1 MAFKVM
7 SLSLS
12 RFKSI
17 KVLLL
22 ALLAIMLM
30 LLILSLNS
38 APAPAIDTEFEGAT
52 IQITA
57 DKSWSLFPGDC
68 LEIGW
73 QVEGIESI
81 YIDGQGKIGWGEMAY
96 CPSFGAASPEFL
108 ITAQNGAVR
117 SFALDSYFLPS
128 ELVNCLLFVL
138 ILSLFAL
145 GLWYFWTLR
154 LDEPPPVK
162 PNMLLVIAVAWALCL
177 LGTAVD
183 VFSVRQILAVARE
196 VFFSNGWQ
204 YFGIVLAAL
213 VYVPLLIQSV
223 RRGIETKASTDF
235 VAIAGFFLFLLLLYL
250 PFGFETVAQWEGWV
264 NKANLEGSPSAV
276 MTGELVTRF
285 WAMLPYAFA
294 HVISPHSFV
303 GHHILNVVMFWSK
316 LALFYG
322 ILRRLSVAPFFAF
335 LCAMLLMVYPVNTFL
350 MSLRS
355 YTHTFNVPSLF
366 AAFFFTLEFLR
377 NPGRLRLAALL
388 LAMFFTVGSYDAAY
402 ALVCVAPVL
411 WWRRFRSSKWINFN
425 ITIIWY
431 LVLAAKVLY
440 VLSLLSANQSF
451 RGTDLTGHVGIAL
464 LDGRSLSFLAAHYA
478 DILANLYLQTFVF
491 GWQDA
496 VSAISQNT
504 WIVPT
509 IAMLTVTGLLALWL
523 AREDSEAFPSRR
535 QLLFAALSG
544 LLFILPSVGVMMWL
558 ERYNRDLWRMYI
570 FVPIGAAVALL
581 SIVLLLSSL
590 LRQRPLRT
598 VLIVVLCLLLMF
610 PAISR
615 LFVQKTYFD
624 NMADNKVQVLRQVTE
639 LAPRFAPDTLFI
651 LLTDMGLRELGDNH
665 IYDFRRATFNA
676 SMWILYQDQRPSY
689 SVLCWDGRMCNS
701 SDWGDEDFDIRD
713 IVADIE
719 RLVLMRLHEDL
730 SVELLREL
738 PPELGLDAR
747 GAYNPDRLIDYAAPL
762 PPRAVTM
769 LGATSRGN

>member
-1 MAFKVM
+1 MKIH
-7 SLSLS
+7 LS
-12 RFKSI
+12 RFSRQNQ
-17 KVLLL
+17 LLL
-22 ALLAIMLM
+22 ALLLAS
-30 LLILSLNS
+30 LLLLAAALGDPRPVEINS
-38 APAPAIDTEFEGAT
+38 EFEGAT

-57 DKSWSLFPGDC
+57 HKSWSLFPGDC

-183 VFSVRQILAVARE
+183 VFSVRQILAVVRE

-213 VYVPLLIQSV
+213 VYVPLLTQLV
-223 RRGIETKASTDF
+223 RRGIKARARADF
-235 VAIAGFFLFLLLLYL
+235 VAIGGFFAFLLLLHL
-250 PFGFETVAQWEGWV
+250 PFGFESIAQWEGWV

-276 MTGELVTRF
+276 MTGERVTRF
-285 WAMLPYAFA
+285 WGMIPYAAA
-294 HVISPHSFV
+294 HGMAPDSFLGQLLISF
-303 GHHILNVVMFWSK
+303 VMFWANMT
-316 LALFYG
+316 LVYG
-322 ILRRLSVAPFFAF
+322 ILRRLSSSSLVAF
-335 LCAMLLMVYPVNTFL
+335 LCSMLFMVYPVNPML
-350 MSLRS
+350 MSMRS
-355 YTHTFNVPSLF
+355 IVPTFNTVTLL
-366 AAFFFTLEFLR
+366 AAFYFALEFLR
-377 NPGRLRLAALL
+377 HPGRLRLAGLWLSMALTL
-388 LAMFFTVGSYDAAY
+388 GSYDIGY
-402 ALVCVAPVL
+402 VIIVVAPLVW
-411 WWRRFRSSKWINFN
+411 WWRNPATRWLN
-425 ITIIWY
+425 ISVISIWY
-431 LVLAAKVLY
+431 LALITKALY
-440 VLSLLSANQSF
+440 VLLLFFTNQSF
-451 RGTDLTGHVGIAL
+451 RGSDLASHVGIAFL
-464 LDGRSLSFLAAHYA
+464 EGHSLSFLAAHYA

-747 GAYNPDRLIDYAAPL
+747 GSYNPDRLIDYAAPL

>member
-1 MAFKVM
+1 MK
-7 SLSLS
+7 LHLPKLS
-12 RFKSI
+12 RPKQ
-17 KVLLL
+17 LLL
-22 ALLAIMLM
+22 APLLVSLLLLAAALGNPRPLDI
-30 LLILSLNS
+30 S
-38 APAPAIDTEFEGAT
+38 TEFEGAT
-52 IQITA
+52 IQISA

-68 LEIGW
+68 LEIDW

-81 YIDGQGKIGWGEMAY
+81 YIDGQGKIGWGELDY
-96 CPSFGAASPEFL
+96 CPSFDAASPDFL
-108 ITAQNGAVR
+108 ITTQNGAVR
-117 SFALDSYFLPS
+117 AFTLDTYFLPS
-128 ELVNCLLFVL
+128 EIVNCLLFVL

-145 GLWYFWTLR
+145 ALWYFWTLR

-177 LGTAVD
+177 LATAVGA
-183 VFSVRQILAVARE
+183 FSVRQILGVARG

-204 YFGIVLAAL
+204 YFGIVIAAL

-223 RRGIETKASTDF
+223 LRGIKTRASADF
-235 VAIAGFFLFLLLLYL
+235 IAIAGFLAFLLLLHL

-264 NKANLEGSPSAV
+264 NKADLEGSPSAV

-285 WAMLPYAFA
+285 WVMLPYTLAN
-294 HVISPHSFV
+294 VVSPHSFV
-303 GHHILNVVMFWSK
+303 GHHIFNVVMFWSK

-322 ILRRLSVAPFFAF
+322 ILRRLSVAPLFAF
-335 LCAMLLMVYPVNTFL
+335 LCSMIFIVYPVNPFL

-355 YTHTFNVPSLF
+355 YTHTFNVLSLF

-411 WWRRFRSSKWINFN
+411 WWRRFRSSKWIIFN
-425 ITIIWY
+425 TTIIWY
-431 LVLAAKVLY
+431 LALAAKVLY
-440 VLSLLSANQSF
+440 VLLLLSANLSF

-464 LDGRSLSFLAAHYA
+464 LDGRSLPFLAAHYA
-478 DILANLYLQTFVF
+478 DILKNVYLQTFVF

-504 WIVPT
+504 WIVPA

-523 AREDSEAFPSRR
+523 AREDCEAFPSRR
-535 QLLFAALSG
+535 QLRFAVLSG
-544 LLFILPSVGVMMWL
+544 LLLRLPSVGVMMWL

-570 FVPIGAAVALL
+570 LVPIGAAVALL
-581 SIVLLLSSL
+581 SIVLLVSSMV
-590 LRQRPLRT
+590 RQMRMRT
-598 VLIVVLCLLLMF
+598 VVTVLLCLFFMF

-615 LFVQKTYFD
+615 LFVQKTYFE

-639 LAPRFAPDTLFI
+639 LAPRFAPDTLVI
-651 LLTDMGLRELGDNH
+651 LLTEMGLRELGDNH

-713 IVADIE
+713 IVTDASQ
-719 RLVLMRLHEDL
+719 LVLMRLHEDL
-730 SVELLREL
+730 TVELLREL
-738 PPELGLDAR
+738 PPELGLDDR
-747 GAYNPDRLIDYAAPL
+747 GSYNPDRLIDYAAPP
-762 PPRAVTM
+762 PPRAVSM
-769 LGATSRGN
+769 LGATARGN